1 LSLDASA
8 AKVAVL
14 GAGPGG
20 LTLARLL
27 QRRGFDVKVYERD
40 ADRSARSQG
49 GTLDL
54 DAESGQRAIREMRL
68 ETEFAAFSRPEGQA
82 LRILNKQGEMLW
94 DEKAEDGGGSRPEI
108 DRGVLRDLLLD
119 SLLPETV
126 LWDAHVTEIAPLP
139 NEQWQVIT
147 QDDRRCV
154 YDLVVGCDGA
164 SSRARP
170 LLSSATPVYSGITY
184 VEMGI
189 PNADQTAPEAAAL
202 VGHGSVFALD
212 DAKAIIAQR
221 NGGGYIRLY
230 AALAVEGDWAKANA
244 VRFQSP
250 ASARAASLSLFAD
263 WSPGL
268 RHLLEVAEDRFVLRP
283 LSRLPFEHRWQ
294 TRPGLTLLGDA
305 AHLMTPF
312 AGQGANLAML
322 DAVDLADCLCA
333 GSSMTD
339 ALAAFETA
347 MQGRAQDAAQET
359 QRNQEMFFG
368 GEAAENVARQMASFM
383 AEASR

>member
-1 LSLDASA
+1 LFLNASA
-8 AKVAVL
+8 QKVAVL

-40 ADRSARSQG
+40 GGREARSQG
-49 GTLDL
+49 GTVDL
-54 DAESGQRAIREMRL
+54 DAASGQRAIREMGL
-68 ETEFAAFSRPEGQA
+68 EAEFAALSRPEGQA
-82 LRILNKQGEMLW
+82 LHILNKQGEMLW
-94 DEKAEDGGGSRPEI
+94 DECAEDGDGSRPEI

-119 SLLPETV
+119 SLLPDTV

-139 NEQWQVIT
+139 NEQWQVAT
-147 QDDRRCV
+147 QDERRCV

-164 SSRARP
+164 SSRARL
-170 LLSSATPVYSGITY
+170 LLSPAMPVYSGITY
-184 VEMGI
+184 VETGI

-202 VGHGSVFALD
+202 VGHGSLFALD

-221 NGGGYIRLY
+221 NGGGYIRIY
-230 AALAVEGDWAKANA
+230 AALAVEEEWAKANA
-244 VRFQSP
+244 ARFESP
-250 ASARAASLSLFAD
+250 SSARAASLGLFAD
-263 WSPGL
+263 WSPRL
-268 RHLLEVAEDRFVLRP
+268 KHLLEVAEDRFVLRP

-322 DAVDLADCLCA
+322 DAVDLAHCLCA
-333 GSSMTD
+333 GSGMTD
-339 ALAAFETA
+339 ALAAFETI
-347 MQGRAQDAAQET
+347 MQERAEEAAQET
-359 QRNQEMFFG
+359 QHNQEMFFG
-368 GEAAENVARQMASFM
+368 PDAAERVARQMQSFM
-383 AEASR
+383 AEMSR